1 MVSNV
6 YIGLCVTS
14 HNPAAY
20 STAEFSNVSTTG
32 AGGWQNASIGV
43 TQRSNG
49 VAPLYLT
56 VEDKA
61 GKKKTVVNPDAAAV
75 TKGVWTEWK
84 IPLSDLSSVNLAA
97 VKKLTI
103 GVGDSASPKPPDAQ
117 QPPGLGAGMLYID
130 DIQFGKPIPASTA
143 SP

>member
-1 MVSNV
+1 MTANV

-32 AGGWQNASIGV
+32 TGSWQNASVGV
-43 TQRSNG
+43 AQRSNG
-49 VAPLYLT
+49 IAPLYLT

-61 GKKKTVVNPDAAAV
+61 GKKKTVVNPDAGAV

-103 GVGDSASPKPPDAQ
+103 GVGDSASPT
-117 QPPGLGAGMLYID
+117 PGAAGMLYLD
-130 DIQFGKPIPASTA
+130 DIQFGKPIPASA
-143 SP
+143 AP